1 LASRGLRVLVHG
13 RDPRKSDAVADEIRH
28 ASGDDAVAAPPVLA
42 DLASMS
48 EVRRLADAVTAAVPR
63 LDVLLHNA
71 GVYQS
76 RRSETGDG
84 FETTFAVNHLA
95 PFLLT
100 AELLP
105 LLGTS
110 APARIVVVASGTH
123 RGATLDLRDLQMAR
137 GWDAYDAYA
146 RSKLANVL
154 FARALARRLDPA
166 RVTANALHPGVI
178 ATKLLRAGFGGGGR
192 SPEQGARTSVY
203 AATEP
208 ALAGVTGRYFDDAR
222 EAPVG
227 AEARDDA
234 LGEALWDA
242 SATLVAPWAS
252 ERAKA
257 WMREG
262 TRR

>member
-1 LASRGLRVLVHG
+1 MLVHG
-13 RDPRKSDAVADEIRH
+13 RDARKARAAADEMRR
-28 ASGDDAVAAPPVLA
+28 ASGAAALAAPPVVA
-42 DLASMS
+42 DLARLAD
-48 EVRRLADAVTAAVPR
+48 VRRLAEEVAAAVPH
-63 LDVLLHNA
+63 LDLLLHNA
-71 GVYQS
+71 GVYQEQ
-76 RRSETGDG
+76 RTETADG
-84 FETTFAVNHLA
+84 LETTLAVNHLA

-105 LLGTS
+105 LLDAS
-110 APARIVVVASGTH
+110 APARVVVVASMTH
-123 RGATLDLRDLQMAR
+123 HGATLGLHDLQLER
-137 GWDAYDAYA
+137 GYDGYDAYA

-192 SPEQGARTSVY
+192 PVTQGARTSVY
-203 AATEP
+203 VATEP

-234 LGEALWDA
+234 LGEALWKA
-242 SATLVAPWAS
+242 SVALAAPWAS
-252 ERAKA
+252 AAALA
-257 WMREG
+257 WMRAAP
-262 TRR
+262 RRR

>member
-1 LASRGLRVLVHG
+1 MRVLVHG
-13 RDPRKSDAVADEIRH
+13 RDARKAAAVADEIRR
-28 ASGDDAVAAPPVLA
+28 ASGDAALAAPPVLA
-42 DLASMS
+42 DLSSM
-48 EVRRLADAVTAAVPR
+48 EAVRALARTVAAAVPR

-71 GVYQS
+71 GVYQP
-76 RRSETGDG
+76 RRVVTADG
-84 FETTFAVNHLA
+84 FESTLAVNHLA

-105 LLGTS
+105 LVEAG

-123 RGATLDLRDLQMAR
+123 RGATLDLGDLQLAR
-137 GWDAYDAYA
+137 GYDPYDAYA

-192 SPEQGARTSVY
+192 SVEQGARTSVHV
-203 AATEP
+203 ATEP
-208 ALAGVTGRYFDDAR
+208 AIAGVTGRYFDDAR

-227 AEARDDA
+227 REARDDA
-234 LGEALWDA
+234 LGERLWEA
-242 SATLVAPWAS
+242 STELVAPWAS
-252 ERAKA
+252 ERAVT
-257 WMREG
+257 WMRG
-262 TRR
+262 GA